1 MSLIIIFLKG
11 TGHPCKNVKFDHR
24 RPSGRKQP
32 LLLTQ
37 LPAKRLS
44 AQCGSVGCNLPGR
57 RLGIYLLHIWG
68 FDGPLQASWLQGDGK
83 EDKLG
88 PFQIV
93 GGCWDVMGGRA
104 LRWRWGAEG
113 RSPARPRGSPPRQN
127 DTTGVRSKGR
137 RVRFQSGPRR
147 STSLVRVRERERRR
161 FWISRIFLRFRTR
174 RRGTPEPTPDP
185 GASLMIIEWTTAP
198 LYFPNRHSHEKT
210 IGMGQLFAHM
220 SFVELPLIMS
230 LVMSVSV
237 KLASANHN
245 YIDTHLFRAMFFHN
259 FVTLIVE
266 SDISESREIQEM
278 YYNRLLDWRAH
289 CKR

>member
-1 MSLIIIFLKG
+1 MLHLLDIFLIIFFKEIA
-11 TGHPCKNVKFDHR
+11 HRCKHMKFVHK

-37 LPAKRLS
+37 LPAKCLS
-44 AQCGSVGCNLPGR
+44 AQYGSGCNLPGR
-57 RLGIYLLHIWG
+57 RQGIYLLHIWG

-83 EDKLG
+83 VSKLG

-113 RSPARPRGSPPRQN
+113 RSPTRPRCSPPRQN

-161 FWISRIFLRFRTR
+161 FWITRIFLRFRTR

-185 GASLMIIEWTTAP
+185 GAWLTIIEWSTAH
-198 LYFPNRHSHEKT
+198 LYFSKRH
-210 IGMGQLFAHM
+210 
-220 SFVELPLIMS
+220 
-230 LVMSVSV
+230 
-237 KLASANHN
+237 
-245 YIDTHLFRAMFFHN
+245 
-259 FVTLIVE
+259 
-266 SDISESREIQEM
+266 
-278 YYNRLLDWRAH
+278 
-289 CKR
+289 